1 MRLSLFF
8 SHLAAVLTPTRLSKC
23 TGEVKPKQ
31 KSEKIV
37 RARTPENWEECNE
50 GDPALCRAEGLV
62 NLKANNFM
70 CFRPV
75 MKSLVNSTRHSSP
88 LDKPQVARQID
99 KLAVEWGKLP
109 AASRTTSAR
118 DGSCTRTRLLIFAL
132 RRVAFPPL
140 HIRTCAA
147 RWSGLSSLGMR
158 ITQSESPTMW
168 RR

>member
-31 KSEKIV
+31 KSENRPGKN
-37 RARTPENWEECNE
+37 ARKLGRVQRGRPSVMQSGRSREF
-50 GDPALCRAEGLV
+50 
-62 NLKANNFM
+62 ANNFM

-75 MKSLVNSTRHSSP
+75 MKSLVNSTHHSSP

-109 AASRTTSAR
+109 ATSRTTSAR